1 MSNKAYLVMELY
13 YACCYM
19 SSRPHKVFKDKAEA
33 EQYVKEGNESEE
45 GKKFIEKFSWEDV
58 EFKFFVQEIELL

>member
-1 MSNKAYLVMELY
+1 MEKVFLVMELY
-13 YACCYM
+13 YTCCYM

-45 GKKFIEKFSWEDV
+45 GKKFIERYSWEEL
-58 EFKFFVQEIELL
+58 EFRFFIEEIELL